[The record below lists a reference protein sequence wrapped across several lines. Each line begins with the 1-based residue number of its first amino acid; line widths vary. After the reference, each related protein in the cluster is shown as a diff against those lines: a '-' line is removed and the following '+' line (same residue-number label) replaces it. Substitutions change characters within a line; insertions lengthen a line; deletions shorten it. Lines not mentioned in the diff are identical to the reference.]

1 MLSDL
6 CGVCSDPSAA
16 HDPCGTAVTT
26 GDGRKKNEKAENR
39 THEPLRHII
48 RSCMFPTVL
57 RSPPRH
63 LSDLMYVEHYENG
76 GGYALHSYADE
87 LTHLSKD
94 ELDIFA
100 KKFFKTLFSERRK
113 RGSCVP
119 FSYYCIGVVHGAARK
134 MPELLSYL
142 SVAYPALQVHTNP
155 LERKNASE
163 AIPLSLYAA
172 NVYKSYT
179 RGIFRCGPMH
189 AISVVGVKG
198 EERGMFSREVINMIE
213 SDPFLALVTPWGKL
227 SKLHGM
233 DPHNSNDGPILWV
246 RHGEQSVPVCAS
258 GPKGKTW

>member
-1 MLSDL
+1 M
-6 CGVCSDPSAA
+6 PSKTHNA
-16 HDPCGTAVTT
+16 PETPVST
-26 GDGRKKNEKAENR
+26 GDRRKKSGNPDNQ
-39 THEPLRHII
+39 THEPLRHMIGN
-48 RSCMFPTVL
+48 CMFPVVL

-87 LTHLSKD
+87 LAHLTKD

-100 KKFFKTLFSERRK
+100 KKYFRTLFSERRK

-142 SVAYPALQVHTNP
+142 SRTYPALQVHTNP

-179 RGIFRCGPMH
+179 RGIFRYGPMH

-198 EERGMFSREVINMIE
+198 EERGLYSREIIDLIE
-213 SDPFLALVTPWGKL
+213 SDPFLTLVTPWGKL

-233 DPHNSNDGPILWV
+233 DPHESNDGPILWV

-258 GPKGKTW
+258 GPKNKTW